1 MSERIEGK
9 YLFSWDE
16 IPGKD
21 SDKLIEYLTGSDE
34 SKWIRHAKIEKV
46 DNGNT
51 IKLSDEKNSLLLKLN
66 NEKTSLKSDGKIIWE
81 FIVKTEGGKL
91 NIYDIIH
98 KFDFDEIEELEEPED
113 EEPRSFGTEKD
124 LIKFIHESAR
134 GRRFWQERLKDKI
147 EREKKVRD
155 LLHKNIGKFNKDILN
170 QIFDLVDLSETYT
183 GRWWGK
189 LLIKPNRN
197 RIFSN
202 PTEKLNIW
210 INYLLNGEEPESVRI
225 EKCLEDPN
233 FKLNGA
239 GKGLVTLFLYIKD
252 PDSFNVMMNPT
263 IDGLERLG
271 RFDGKKGKRKWG
283 EYYNCY
289 NMAAKEFRTQFELE
303 PQSVDWVLTN
313 ISSHNIQRKDNDGFI
328 GYWNEDDNIKKDDVE
343 IEIVHLT
350 KDLINKAF
358 DELDKDKVP
367 VNELISKLKEIV
379 GRNDGVLVD
388 EETARL
394 EIQKLIDKKIE

>member
-1 MSERIEGK
+1 MSERIEEK

-21 SDKLIEYLTGSDE
+21 SDKLIEYLTGFDE

-51 IKLSDEKNSLLLKLN
+51 IKISDEKNSLLLKLN
-66 NEKTSLKSDGKIIWE
+66 NEKTNLKSDGKMIWE

-91 NIYDIIH
+91 NIYDM
-98 KFDFDEIEELEEPED
+98 IEELEEID

-134 GRRFWQERLKDKI
+134 GRRFWQERLKDKT

-155 LLHKNIGKFNKDILN
+155 LLHTNNGKFNKDILN
-170 QIFDLVDLSETYT
+170 QIFDLVDLSKTYT
-183 GRWWGK
+183 GRWWGQ

-283 EYYNCY
+283 EYYNGY
-289 NMAAKEFRTQFELE
+289 NIAAKEFRTQFDLE

-313 ISSHNIQRKDNDGFI
+313 INSHSIQRKDNDGFI
-328 GYWNEDDNIKKDDVE
+328 GYWNEDEEPSLPIQDDIFKDIFKQAIKELGIKEGRYIDDV
-343 IEIVHLT
+343 ILKMKQIA
-350 KDLINKAF
+350 N
-358 DELDKDKVP
+358 DKREQLPEDW
-367 VNELISKLKEIV
+367 
-379 GRNDGVLVD
+379 
-388 EETARL
+388 EETVL
-394 EIQKLIDKKIE
+394 EKIENEWASNKLE

>member
-1 MSERIEGK
+1 MSERIEEK

-21 SDKLIEYLTGSDE
+21 SDKLIEYLTGFDE

-51 IKLSDEKNSLLLKLN
+51 IKISDEKNSLLLKLN
-66 NEKTSLKSDGKIIWE
+66 NEKTNLKSDGKMIWE
-81 FIVKTEGGKL
+81 FIVKIEGDKL
-91 NIYDIIH
+91 NIYDM
-98 KFDFDEIEELEEPED
+98 IEELEEID

-147 EREKKVRD
+147 EREKKVQD
-155 LLHKNIGKFNKDILN
+155 LLHTNNGKFNEDILN
-170 QIFDLVDLSETYT
+170 QIFDIVDKSETYT
-183 GRWWGK
+183 GSWWGP
-189 LLIKPNRN
+189 LLNKPNRN

-202 PTEKLNIW
+202 PIEKLNIW
-210 INYLLNGEEPESVRI
+210 INYLMNGEEPESVRI

-252 PDSFNVMMNPT
+252 PYSFNVIMNPT
-263 IDGLERLG
+263 IDGLQRLG

-289 NMAAKEFRTQFELE
+289 NIAAKEFRTQFDLE
-303 PQSVDWVLTN
+303 PQSIDWVLTN
-313 ISSHNIQRKDNDGFI
+313 ISSHSIQRNENDSFI
-328 GYWNEDDNIKKDDVE
+328 GYWQENEVEKPSLPIRDDIFEYLFKQANIELGQNRNKSITNE
-343 IEIVHLT
+343 IIPKMKQLAESRKIQLPEGWEKV
-350 KDLINKAF
+350 AF
-358 DELDKDKVP
+358 DKI
-367 VNELISKLKEIV
+367 VNEWSKGMIINE
-379 GRNDGVLVD
+379 
-388 EETARL
+388 
-394 EIQKLIDKKIE
+394 